1 MDKANAK
8 RAFADAIVMQ
18 LWMRGLI
25 SNEER
30 DRILSKNKSTFIL

>member
-8 RAFADAIVMQ
+8 RAFADAIVMR

-25 SNEER
+25 STEEK
-30 DRILSKNKSTFIL
+30 DRIIAKNKSTFIL